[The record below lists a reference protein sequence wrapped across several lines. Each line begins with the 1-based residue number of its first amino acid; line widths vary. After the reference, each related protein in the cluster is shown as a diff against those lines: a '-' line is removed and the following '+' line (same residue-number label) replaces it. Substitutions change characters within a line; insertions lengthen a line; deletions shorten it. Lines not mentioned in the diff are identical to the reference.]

1 MNENDLTDENASET
15 YMRLVQ
21 VVDGE
26 YYDGLGNKL
35 DISNNTQPSNTFNID
50 GGSPSSINTN
60 RVFKIDFGGIL

>member
-26 YYDGLGNKL
+26 YYYFL
-35 DISNNTQPSNTFNID
+35 F
-50 GGSPSSINTN
+50 
-60 RVFKIDFGGIL
+60 

>member
-35 DISNNTQPSNTFNID
+35 DISNNVQSSNTFNID
-50 GGSPSSINTN
+50 GGSTSSMNTN